1 MYPRIGLAELVILFT
16 CLAVLVVIVAALA
29 WFLWRPRLRSG
40 KVVNRRH
47 EEMPQVMTLDEVA
60 AALRVDVE
68 AVEGLIKDG
77 RLPAMKVGEEWRVS
91 RSNVIAFIEQ
101 GGESRKRK
109 T

>member
-1 MYPRIGLAELVILFT
+1 MYPRIGLAELVILFS
-16 CLAVLVVIVAALA
+16 CFAVFVAIVAVLA
-29 WFLWRPRLRSG
+29 WFLWRPRLRTG
-40 KVVNRRH
+40 KVANLRH

-77 RLPAMKVGEEWRVS
+77 RLPAVKVGEEWRIS
-91 RSNVIAFIEQ
+91 RGNVITFIEQ

>member
-1 MYPRIGLAELVILFT
+1 MYPRIGLAELVILFS
-16 CLAVLVVIVAALA
+16 CFAVFVVIVAALA
-29 WFLWRPRLRSG
+29 WFLWRPRLRTG

-68 AVEGLIKDG
+68 GLIRDG
-77 RLPAMKVGEEWRVS
+77 RLPAVKVGEEWRIS